1 MTYLDGVESREG
13 IFIVAASSRPD
24 LIDSAVLRPGRLD
37 KMLNCDFPN
46 KLERIDIL
54 KKYYDKSIKIDPV
67 DNYEP
72 EFIEKIRSE
81 VYKTIEDISEKTEFY
96 TGADLQSLIYN
107 SFLLAAK
114 NNIHNNIDRHPIIN
128 KEDMLNAFKTLK
140 RSLAEKDIK
149 FYNDIKKTYLSR
161 VEGNLKND
169 SNSQNSYTF
178 ESIEIKHQDI
188 LKNLQEKNLK
198 TTLI

>member
-1 MTYLDGVESREG
+1 MLTYLDGVESREG

-46 KLERIDIL
+46 KIERIDIL
-54 KKYYDKSIKIDPV
+54 KKYYDKSVKLDP
-67 DNYEP
+67 DDDYEH
-72 EFIEKIRSE
+72 ECLDIQKE
-81 VYKTIEDISEKTEFY
+81 VYLTIEDIAIKTEFY

-114 NNIHNNIDRHPIIN
+114 NNIINNIDRHPIIN
-128 KEDMLNAFKTLK
+128 REDLINAFNNFKK
-140 RSLAEKDIK
+140 SLSDKDIK
-149 FYNDIKKTYLSR
+149 FYNEIKKSYSARTN
-161 VEGNLKND
+161 GNIENESDKNK
-169 SNSQNSYTF
+169 SF
-178 ESIEIKHQDI
+178 ESFEKRHDE
-188 LKNLQEKNLK
+188 LFDKLQEKNLK